1 MSASGSPV
9 HRPEKRKSI
18 RVIFT
23 RNVKVVIGDVSQGL
37 YPIRNLSI
45 AGLYIEGKFEI
56 VPGAPCRLEL
66 HETGRNSSLILTFH
80 ATVVRVEDQGI
91 AVEFDEMEEDS
102 FMFLQTMVL
111 YSSDDPIGVA
121 ENFLEH
127 FSR

>member
-1 MSASGSPV
+1 MSTAGSPV

-23 RNVKVVIGDVSQGL
+23 RNVKVIVDDVSRGL

-45 AGLYIEGKFEI
+45 AGLYIEGNLDIE
-56 VPGAPCRLEL
+56 PGSPCRLEL

-80 ATVVRVEDQGI
+80 ATVVRIEEAGI
-91 AVEFDEMEEDS
+91 AVEFNEMEEDS

>member
-1 MSASGSPV
+1 MTTAESPV
-9 HRPEKRKSI
+9 YRPEKRKSI

-23 RNVKVVIGDVSQGL
+23 RNVKLYVDDVALGN

-45 AGLYIEGKFEI
+45 AGLYIEGDLDLTL
-56 VPGAPCRLEL
+56 GRPCRLEL

-80 ATVVRVEDQGI
+80 AKVVRIEEQGL
-91 AVEFDEMEEDS
+91 AVEFSEMEEDS